1 MPYKMR
7 VFNKIVANFLLADY
21 NELLCDIT
29 LEGVIQMIAHVKT
42 IEETSKTRL
51 PNNVELWQKL

>member
-1 MPYKMR
+1 MR